1 MSYVR
6 VLAEG
11 HRLCHM
17 LLPSLLYIST
27 LLAQFWITR
36 RRAAARCT
44 CARPAKHD
52 NLMLRTRG
60 ATSPSLQVEAIP
72 YPKVRQ

>member
-11 HRLCHM
+11 HRLCHV

-27 LLAQFWITR
+27 LLALWITR

-44 CARPAKHD
+44 CARPAEHD
-52 NLMLRTRG
+52 NLMLCTRG

-72 YPKVRQ
+72 CPKVRQ